1 MQLTDVHLGGIE
13 AKFVVKCP
21 SLLSPQNSPAG
32 DQNKVTSQ
40 AAYSLRE
47 GKIVK
52 CSGKLLHRTKM
63 ASGNSIET
71 AHLWSDFAAGM
82 SFLLVQKWPAL
93 TVGKKLP

>member
-1 MQLTDVHLGGIE
+1 
-13 AKFVVKCP
+13 
-21 SLLSPQNSPAG
+21 
-32 DQNKVTSQ
+32 
-40 AAYSLRE
+40 
-47 GKIVK
+47 
-52 CSGKLLHRTKM
+52 M